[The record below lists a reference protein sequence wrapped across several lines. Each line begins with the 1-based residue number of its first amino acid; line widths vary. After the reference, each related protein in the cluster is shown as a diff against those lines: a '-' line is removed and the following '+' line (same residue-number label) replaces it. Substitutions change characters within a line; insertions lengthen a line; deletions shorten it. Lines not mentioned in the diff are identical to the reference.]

1 MTVASRA
8 VMMAVMTEAR
18 TTDVE
23 QEGHTSLTI
32 STLVG
37 QELVEGP
44 IVSSPAIYRDCLVD
58 LVAGE
63 AYLTPFSLITLSV
76 DVTYHMHAVCFDFC
90 AIQKFLWLIVQIY
103 TGCNFSCFFFGM

>member
-58 LVAGE
+58 LVAI
-63 AYLTPFSLITLSV
+63 LLLSHLLLCQLVSPITCMQSVLIFVLSN
-76 DVTYHMHAVCFDFC
+76 
-90 AIQKFLWLIVQIY
+90 
-103 TGCNFSCFFFGM
+103 NFYGS